1 MLIELEPGVSFY
13 ACAVA
18 TLDQT
23 TTLSHVCCVAID
35 CNLLAWTCMLL
46 KFIVSLILSLDC
58 LG

>member
-23 TTLSHVCCVAID
+23 VTLSLAVLFAVLGSIAICWHGHVCCS
-35 CNLLAWTCMLL
+35 NL
-46 KFIVSLILSLDC
+46 
-58 LG
+58 